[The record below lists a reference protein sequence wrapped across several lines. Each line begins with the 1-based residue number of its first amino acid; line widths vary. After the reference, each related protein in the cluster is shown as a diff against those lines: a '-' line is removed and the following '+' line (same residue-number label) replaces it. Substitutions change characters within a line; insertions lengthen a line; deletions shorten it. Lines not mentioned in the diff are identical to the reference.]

1 MTPYIAIIVGY
12 FAAIICVSLLTRK
25 LAGRSS
31 SEYLIAGRNLGTL
44 VCAVVVAA
52 EWLGGMSTIG
62 VSERAFSTGTLQPVL
77 YNIAT
82 ATGMV
87 IIGFTVARHYRRRD
101 VHTVSEMLE
110 FLFGE
115 RARHASAVAF
125 LIAYITL
132 AYVQLQTCASVISP
146 VFGISWLQAV
156 LVSSAIITAYTYIGG
171 MHAIAVIGIIHVIV
185 MFAGIGTAL
194 VMGLHNMGGLG
205 ALRTAL
211 ADAGG
216 AEQPFNPLGSEVSHG
231 ISLLLGGILG
241 GMAGQ
246 ASIQPIFAARNPG
259 VARRAAIVSALIIAP
274 FGVIVGLLGLI
285 ARSGAYI
292 EPSTVTDAKM
302 VLPALFTSPNFISP
316 ALGGI
321 ALAGILAAILSTVGP
336 VNFAVVTIATKDI
349 YQGILNKAAL
359 DRQILRTARRLVV
372 LVNAVTIPLALY
384 LRSEI
389 LDAAYVSYAIRA
401 IGAIVILLGI
411 YARGWVDEWS
421 VRFAFAGGTVAV
433 FICMVAGRMGW
444 FEIDKTYGALI
455 ITIVFLVI
463 GKIRAHYTGQP
474 RP

>member
-1 MTPYIAIIVGY
+1 MAPYIAIIVGY
-12 FAAIICVSLLTRK
+12 FVAIICVSLLTRR

-31 SEYLIAGRNLGTL
+31 ADYLIAGRNLGTL

-62 VSERAFSTGTLQPVL
+62 VSERAFSTGSLQPVL

-87 IIGFTVARHYRRRD
+87 IIGFTVARHYRKRN

-146 VFGISWLQAV
+146 VFGLSWFHAV
-156 LVSSAIITAYTYIGG
+156 LISSAIITAYTYIGG
-171 MHAIAVIGIIHVIV
+171 MHAIAVIGVIHVVV

-194 VMGLHNMGGLG
+194 VTGLHNMGGPG

-211 ADAGG
+211 AQAGG
-216 AEQPFNPLGSEVSHG
+216 PEHPFNPFGSGVSHG

-246 ASIQPIFAARNPG
+246 ASIQPIFAARSPG
-259 VARRAAIVSALIIAP
+259 VAKRAAIVSAMIIAP
-274 FGVIVGLLGLI
+274 FGVIVGLLGLV
-285 ARSGAYI
+285 ARSGACI
-292 EPSTVTDAKM
+292 DPSTVPDARM
-302 VLPALFTSPNFISP
+302 VLPALFTSPGFIHP
-316 ALGGI
+316 ALGGV

-359 DRQILRTARRLVV
+359 DSQILKTARRLVI
-372 LVNAVTIPLALY
+372 LVNAVTVPLALY

-401 IGAIVILLGI
+401 IGAIVILLGV

-421 VRFAFAGGTVAV
+421 VRFAFAGGTAAI
-433 FICMVAGRMGW
+433 FFCLLAGRMGW
-444 FEIDKTYGALI
+444 FEIDKTYGAVI
-455 ITIVFLVI
+455 MAIVFLII
-463 GKIRAHYTGQP
+463 GKLRAWIRG
-474 RP
+474 R